1 MHQIKSM
8 IAAVVAGL
16 LLYAAVAVTQV
27 TRQLD
32 EAENTVQQLR
42 ETERELALHIQEL
55 ESDIRDG
62 TFQRSAELMAREK
75 LGMVKPGERI
85 FYSVAN

>member
-1 MHQIKSM
+1 M

-85 FYSVAN
+85 FYPAGN

>member
-1 MHQIKSM
+1 M

-16 LLYAAVAVTQV
+16 LLYAAVALTQV

-42 ETERELALHIQEL
+42 ETEREQALHIQEL

-85 FYSVAN
+85 FYPAGN

>member
-1 MHQIKSM
+1 M
-8 IAAVVAGL
+8 
-16 LLYAAVAVTQV
+16 LYAAVAVTQV

-85 FYSVAN
+85 FYPAGN

>member
-1 MHQIKSM
+1 M

-16 LLYAAVAVTQV
+16 LLYAAVALTQV

-85 FYSVAN
+85 FYPAGN

>member
-1 MHQIKSM
+1 M
-8 IAAVVAGL
+8 
-16 LLYAAVAVTQV
+16 LYAAVALTQV

-85 FYSVAN
+85 FYPAGN

>member
-1 MHQIKSM
+1 
-8 IAAVVAGL
+8 
-16 LLYAAVAVTQV
+16 
-27 TRQLD
+27 
-32 EAENTVQQLR
+32 VQQLR

-85 FYSVAN
+85 FYPAGN

>member
-85 FYSVAN
+85 FYPAGN

>member
-1 MHQIKSM
+1 MHPIKSM

-16 LLYAAVAVTQV
+16 LLYAAVALTQV

-85 FYSVAN
+85 FYPAGN